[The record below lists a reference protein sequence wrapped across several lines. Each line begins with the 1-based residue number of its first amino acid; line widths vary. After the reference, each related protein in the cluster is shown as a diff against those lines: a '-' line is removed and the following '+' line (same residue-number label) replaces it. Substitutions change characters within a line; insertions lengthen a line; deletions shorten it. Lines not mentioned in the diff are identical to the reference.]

1 MRSETQR
8 RRRDR
13 EKATRAALAAT
24 PHLPGDRWRHTR
36 WRKGTPDAVV
46 GTIEYGCA
54 VWGERG
60 GAAAPS
66 CPTRLLTAQNGWY
79 KVGVA
84 APSPPEVQRSPSLD
98 CRGASRL
105 TAAPVQPL
113 VPWRGRDTGAR
124 PAALSARGSR

>member
-1 MRSETQR
+1 MRSETQRR

-84 APSPPEVQRSPSLD
+84 AP
-98 CRGASRL
+98 
-105 TAAPVQPL
+105 PVQPL